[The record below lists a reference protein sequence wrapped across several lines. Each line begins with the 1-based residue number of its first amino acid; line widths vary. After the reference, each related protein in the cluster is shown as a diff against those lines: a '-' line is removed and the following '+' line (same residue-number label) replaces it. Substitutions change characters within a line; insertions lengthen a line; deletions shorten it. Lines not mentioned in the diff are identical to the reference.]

1 LFSAPPGRKQP
12 YRAPQAQN
20 NQNASGNVIAG
31 MHGAAFGASIAAFP
45 RRISRDPLEL
55 WSRLQ
60 RSAVTPLPNVKCSC
74 ISDSGQTSWAEQK
87 KLLFHREACALQ
99 SRSGL
104 IADVRFGSKAD
115 IEATAPDFR
124 FTPKSRH
131 CRTTLGCL
139 RVLVPVGPLLIVGDR
154 KLHDFDVPAEPGDG
168 RAARPYACHPLLER
182 LAEVVG

>member
-12 YRAPQAQN
+12 YRAPQSQN

-87 KLLFHREACALQ
+87 KLLFHRDACALQ

-104 IADVRFGSKAD
+104 IADVRFVPKAD
-115 IEATAPDFR
+115 IGLSAYPQKRTL
-124 FTPKSRH
+124 
-131 CRTTLGCL
+131 RTTTPMSALCQKQTSG
-139 RVLVPVGPLLIVGDR
+139 VIMNP
-154 KLHDFDVPAEPGDG
+154 EPP
-168 RAARPYACHPLLER
+168 RPSRRHPLFLTKWASEGWGEPPAHER
-182 LAEVVG
+182 AKLP